1 MAYKQDV
8 TVSWKNPDHAFREK
22 KENTAFVPL
31 TISEVAKKTL
41 KRPTNSEVLLQRFQ
55 RAHFKTCFFSTF
67 LW

>member
-1 MAYKQDV
+1 MLQLAGRTLIMLLGK
-8 TVSWKNPDHAFREK
+8 K